1 MIMRMR
7 YMLHMVCETDLLWS
21 YGRPQEAD
29 FGHGRHGLV
38 LVWWLSA
45 ISLVLST
52 AQVSHLGRG
61 IIYFIRFS
69 QWQKNFKLVF
79 AHHFDGTRHVQ
90 KVFFEVTNNCTNS
103 DAWFAKKTDRKFR
116 WEVTT
121 KRCAK
126 FENTL
131 QNQMDGRYG
140 RYTTPLIRIDQ
151 PRSAWRPVL
160 CGLHL
165 LFPYVSKFRLF
176 FDSKIY
182 DLRFSPS
189 RCYLMYS
196 SCLLSRISPCFSV
209 SSVC

>member
-69 QWQKNFKLVF
+69 QWQKNFKLHF
-79 AHHFDGTRHVQ
+79 AHRFDSVKQMQ
-90 KVFFEVTNNCTNS
+90 KVFLKLLRHSTNS
-103 DAWFAKKTDRKFR
+103 DACLAKKTDRKFR

-121 KRCAK
+121 KRCAN
-126 FENTL
+126 FENAL
-131 QNQMDGRYG
+131 WEQMDGTYFLDSCELPVG
-140 RYTTPLIRIDQ
+140 TYS
-151 PRSAWRPVL
+151 RS
-160 CGLHL
+160 
-165 LFPYVSKFRLF
+165 
-176 FDSKIY
+176 
-182 DLRFSPS
+182 RF
-189 RCYLMYS
+189 
-196 SCLLSRISPCFSV
+196 CLENKHKGE
-209 SSVC
+209 